1 MGVVHHIVSMALNL
15 VTIHAVTNR
24 YTYVV
29 DNSLT
34 VIMPYQLCEQNTI
47 SVISWHCT
55 HTLTPAHTCTHT
67 RP

>member
-1 MGVVHHIVSMALNL
+1 MGVLHHIASMALNL

-34 VIMPYQLCEQNTI
+34 VIMSY
-47 SVISWHCT
+47 
-55 HTLTPAHTCTHT
+55 
-67 RP
+67 